1 MTSPQDHTDKEQDAW
16 RITIPNLLTVI
27 RILLTPLFVIFL
39 IRDHFGSALLVF
51 FAAGVSDGLDGLIA
65 RYFNQRTTLGAILD
79 PIADKMLLA
88 AAYVSLGVLAVIPGW
103 LTVMVITR
111 DVVILLGVAIFS
123 FMKIDFEVKP
133 TIISK
138 ITTVLQVV
146 TVCLALLRFDRSGI
160 AELQL
165 LFYWV
170 TAAFTIL
177 SGLHYIF
184 LGMGILQRG
193 PATGAG
199 DGRPG
204 EKGSP

>member
-1 MTSPQDHTDKEQDAW
+1 MTANQDHSHKEQDAW

-39 IRDHFGSALLVF
+39 IREHFALALLVF
-51 FAAGVSDGLDGLIA
+51 IAAGVSDGLDGLIA

-123 FMKIDFEVKP
+123 FMNIDFEVNP

-146 TVCLALLRFDRSGI
+146 TVCLALLKFDRSGI

-177 SGLHYIF
+177 SGLHYMFI
-184 LGMGILQRG
+184 GMGILQRDSNRDSKNDRTKKND
-193 PATGAG
+193 P
-199 DGRPG
+199 
-204 EKGSP
+204 